1 MELGR
6 RLVMVALAGIAGGC
20 TITFPCSSD
29 DQCTRGD
36 KGSGVCEASGYCSF
50 PDDSCDSD
58 QRYGELAPAGLAGRC
73 VPAGESS
80 STADSVNTAGP
91 TDAPTVPGMTTAD
104 PSTSSGIVD
113 GADSSDSSITGGPVA
128 CCHADCEGACID
140 RCDSIVLGGPAMGAE
155 AIGVAVVG
163 EWVVWSTG
171 FGQTLELASLE
182 PGIDERLADVV
193 GNSFVT
199 KTAADDSHV
208 YFVDYGGPTLKRA
221 TVPEGLVETV
231 SQVPGGEARFGGL
244 AVGAE
249 HVYFA
254 MRGTGGIW
262 RAAKDLSDQLA
273 AESVYEAASP
283 FDIVLD
289 EQRIYWIDGGSNQVR
304 ALELDAVGPTEDFV
318 MLYDGSD
325 LTTLAVDDDF
335 LFVAD
340 GGSVV
345 RTDNAGADPGLL
357 TLATQQGMVW
367 DMAVDEV
374 HVYWTSA
381 SGNTVVRAR
390 KDGTG
395 GAEVLANTEQPWGL
409 ALGCD
414 AIFWAQNG
422 TQTLQRRLK

>member
-1 MELGR
+1 MGLGR
-6 RLVMVALAGIAGGC
+6 RLVVMALAGIGGGC
-20 TITFPCSSD
+20 TLTFPCSSND
-29 DQCTRGD
+29 DCTRDG
-36 KGSGVCEASGYCSF
+36 GAGGVCQASGYCSF
-50 PDDSCDSD
+50 PDDACESD
-58 QRYGELAPAGLAGRC
+58 QRYGELAPAGLAGSC
-73 VPAGESS
+73 VPVNGSNSTADSAGSSGTPTVPAPSTGDPSTSGGIVDGSESSESS
-80 STADSVNTAGP
+80 ST
-91 TDAPTVPGMTTAD
+91 
-104 PSTSSGIVD
+104 
-113 GADSSDSSITGGPVA
+113 GGPAV
-128 CCHADCEGACID
+128 CCHADCEGACVD
-140 RCDSIVLGGPAMGAE
+140 RCDSVLLGGPAVDTE

-182 PGIDERLADVV
+182 PGVDERLADVV

-199 KTAADDSHV
+199 KIAADDTHV
-208 YFVDYGGPTLKRA
+208 YFLDYGGSTVKRA

-262 RAAKDLSDQLA
+262 RAAKDLSDQMA
-273 AESVYEAASP
+273 AESVYEAAAP

-289 EQRIYWIDGGSNQVR
+289 EQRVYWIDGGSNQVR

-340 GGSVV
+340 GGAVIRMDKSQMI
-345 RTDNAGADPGLL
+345 PGLL
-357 TLATQQGMVW
+357 TLTTQQGMVW
-367 DMAVDEV
+367 DMALDDV

-381 SGNTVVRAR
+381 SGNTVARAR

-395 GAEVLANTEQPWGL
+395 RIEVLADTNVPWGL
-409 ALGCD
+409 DLGCD